1 MECPK
6 KKREK
11 RGIHR
16 SSATL
21 LLKDKSLRTEDTRVL
36 WQKHLPRKKCGKTD
50 RKLGR
55 PLSQQKWAWYGWF
68 RTCKGQCN
76 KLSDLVD
83 SVRWLVSWLATTM
96 GKHTINHKIGK
107 KTHTHTYS
115 NRTRVPRHTHTH
127 TDTRRRE
134 MAPYRQKKK
143 NERKQISNREKTR
156 QQQIPARTSKTS
168 VWFDSMAH
176 GIAMFPHPPN
186 KPPPP
191 LLPTEHNPL
200 A

>member
-6 KKREK
+6 KKWEK
-11 RGIHR
+11 GGIHR

-68 RTCKGQCN
+68 GTCKGQCN

-107 KTHTHTYS
+107 KTHTHTHAH
-115 NRTRVPRHTHTH
+115 TAIEHACLGTHTH
-127 TDTRRRE
+127 TQTHGAGRWRNIG
-134 MAPYRQKKK
+134 KKK
-143 NERKQISNREKTR
+143 KKWKETNLK
-156 QQQIPARTSKTS
+156 
-168 VWFDSMAH
+168 
-176 GIAMFPHPPN
+176 
-186 KPPPP
+186 
-191 LLPTEHNPL
+191 
-200 A
+200 